1 MIIVLVIGLTVR
13 SFGLATLLFLSTMGF
28 AASID
33 VLTADVKGLQSL
45 LSQGHVTSRSLVE
58 SYLAQIDKHDGYLH
72 AMIQITPTHLLYER
86 AGQMDRERRA
96 GSIRGPLHGIPT
108 IIKASVLGQSTTAL
122 GYAADSA
129 VVGGLDSHSPKP
141 RIRHNSRKP
150 LPSGIQASQERHHS
164 GKGSMMPSGWSAVG
178 GQTQSAYVRGGLD
191 PDDSKD
197 GHSNP
202 SGSSTGSAVAVSAG
216 YAPVSIGAE
225 TDGSLI
231 CPAGRASLYTIKP
244 GIGFVPQD
252 GIVPISSHFDSAGP
266 MAKTVYDLVV
276 VLDAIRSNQGSKSLV
291 HNITGSWEDISVGTL
306 DPEVWRYPDT
316 IMKPVT
322 KATEQ
327 ILRDINVAYDI
338 IKGKAKRFAANVPL
352 ATPDSFELDGENSE
366 TVIIQTDLKT
376 QLNSFL
382 QDLNESKV
390 RSLEDI
396 ISFNKQHADQEL
408 PTHHPRQDL
417 FIEAQ
422 ERHVSVQDY
431 NRHLKHL
438 ENAARGDGV
447 DHILQKYQV
456 DVIIGPAD
464 SFLTSMAT
472 GSGYPIAG
480 MPLSYL
486 DFNGRAFGLAAIA
499 GQNQEA
505 LLVKVLSA
513 WEATFPPRKPP
524 PMLVN

>member
-1 MIIVLVIGLTVR
+1 MG
-13 SFGLATLLFLSTMGF
+13 SAT
-28 AASID
+28 SID
-33 VLTADVKGLQSL
+33 VLTADIKDLQSL
-45 LSQGHVTSRSLVE
+45 LGQGRVTSRSLVE
-58 SYLAQIDKHDGYLH
+58 SYLAQIHKHDGYLH
-72 AMIQITPTHLLYER
+72 AMIQVSPMHLLYER
-86 AGQMDRERRA
+86 ADQMDRERRA
-96 GSIRGPLHGIPT
+96 GSNRGPLHGIPI
-108 IIKASVLGQSTTAL
+108 IIKDSIATHPSLGLGTTAGSFSLQGSKQHKSATVVEKLIAAGVIIL
-122 GYAADSA
+122 GKSN
-129 VVGGLDSHSPKP
+129 LSEFS
-141 RIRHNSRKP
+141 NSR
-150 LPSGIQASQERHHS
+150 
-164 GKGSMMPSGWSAVG
+164 GSMMPSGWSAIG

-191 PDDSKD
+191 PNDSKD

-216 YAPVSIGAE
+216 YAPVSLGTE

-244 GIGFVPQD
+244 GIGYVPQD
-252 GIVPISSHFDSAGP
+252 GMVPISSHFDSAGP
-266 MAKTVYDLVV
+266 MAKNVYDLVV
-276 VLDAIRSNQGSKSLV
+276 VLDAIRNDEGSESLV
-291 HNITGSWEDISVGTL
+291 HNVAGSWEDISVGTL
-306 DPEVWRYPDT
+306 DPEVWKFPDT
-316 IMKPVT
+316 FVKPVAE
-322 KATEQ
+322 ATEQ
-327 ILRDINVAYDI
+327 VLREINGAYDI

-352 ATPDSFELDGENSE
+352 ATPDTFKLDGENSE
-366 TVIIQTDLKT
+366 AVITQTDLKT
-376 QLNSFL
+376 QLKSYL
-382 QDLNESKV
+382 KGLNESKV
-390 RSLEDI
+390 HSLEDI
-396 ISFNKQHADQEL
+396 IAFNKQHADEEL

-422 ERHVSVQDY
+422 GMHVSAQDY
-431 NRHLKHL
+431 KKHLQHLKK
-438 ENAARGDGV
+438 AAGEDGV
-447 DHILQKYQV
+447 SHILQKYGV

>member
-1 MIIVLVIGLTVR
+1 MG
-13 SFGLATLLFLSTMGF
+13 SAT
-28 AASID
+28 SID
-33 VLTADVKGLQSL
+33 VLTADIKGLQSL
-45 LSQGHVTSRSLVE
+45 LGQGHVTSRSLVE
-58 SYLAQIDKHDGYLH
+58 SYLAQIDKQDGYLH
-72 AMIQITPTHLLYER
+72 AMIQITPTHLLSER

-96 GSIRGPLHGIPT
+96 GSIRGPLHGIPI
-108 IIKASVLGQSTTAL
+108 IIKASVLGKSTTAL
-122 GYAADSA
+122 G
-129 VVGGLDSHSPKP
+129 
-141 RIRHNSRKP
+141 
-150 LPSGIQASQERHHS
+150 
-164 GKGSMMPSGWSAVG
+164 GSMMPSGWSAVG

-191 PDDSKD
+191 PNDSKD

-244 GIGFVPQD
+244 GIGFIPQD
-252 GIVPISSHFDSAGP
+252 GIVPVSSHFDSA
-266 MAKTVYDLVV
+266 
-276 VLDAIRSNQGSKSLV
+276 DAIRSNQGSESLV

-306 DPEVWRYPDT
+306 DPEVWKFPDT
-316 IMKPVT
+316 IVKPVT
-322 KATEQ
+322 EATEQ
-327 ILRDINVAYDI
+327 I
-338 IKGKAKRFAANVPL
+338 GKAKRFSANVPL

-366 TVIIQTDLKT
+366 TVIIH
-376 QLNSFL
+376 
-382 QDLNESKV
+382 LNESKV

-396 ISFNKQHADQEL
+396 IAFNKQHADQEL

-422 ERHVSVQDY
+422 ERHVSMQDY

-438 ENAARGDGV
+438 EKAVRGDGV
-447 DHILQKYQV
+447 DHILQKYGV

-472 GSGYPIAG
+472 GSGYPVAG

-505 LLVKVLSA
+505 LLIKVLSA

>member
-1 MIIVLVIGLTVR
+1 MAIQRQIPMIIVLVIGLTVR
-13 SFGLATLLFLSTMGF
+13 SFGLATLLFLLTMGF

-33 VLTADVKGLQSL
+33 VLTADIKGLQSL
-45 LSQGHVTSRSLVE
+45 LGQGHVTSRSLVE

-72 AMIQITPTHLLYER
+72 AMIQIMPTHLLSER

-96 GSIRGPLHGIPT
+96 GSIRGPLHGIPI
-108 IIKASVLGQSTTAL
+108 IIKASVLGKSPTAL
-122 GYAADSA
+122 G
-129 VVGGLDSHSPKP
+129 
-141 RIRHNSRKP
+141 
-150 LPSGIQASQERHHS
+150 
-164 GKGSMMPSGWSAVG
+164 GSMMPSGWSAVG

-276 VLDAIRSNQGSKSLV
+276 VLDAIRSKQGSKSLV

-306 DPEVWRYPDT
+306 DPEVWKYPDT
-316 IMKPVT
+316 VMKPVT
-322 KATEQ
+322 EATEQ
-327 ILRDINVAYDI
+327 ILRDINGAYDI

-447 DHILQKYQV
+447 DHILQKYEV

>member
-1 MIIVLVIGLTVR
+1 
-13 SFGLATLLFLSTMGF
+13 
-28 AASID
+28 
-33 VLTADVKGLQSL
+33 
-45 LSQGHVTSRSLVE
+45 
-58 SYLAQIDKHDGYLH
+58 
-72 AMIQITPTHLLYER
+72 
-86 AGQMDRERRA
+86 
-96 GSIRGPLHGIPT
+96 
-108 IIKASVLGQSTTAL
+108 
-122 GYAADSA
+122 
-129 VVGGLDSHSPKP
+129 
-141 RIRHNSRKP
+141 
-150 LPSGIQASQERHHS
+150 
-164 GKGSMMPSGWSAVG
+164 MPSGWSAVG

-231 CPAGRASLYTIKP
+231 LPAGRASLYTIKP

-306 DPEVWRYPDT
+306 DPEVWKYPDT
-316 IMKPVT
+316 IVKPVT
-322 KATEQ
+322 EATEQ
-327 ILRDINVAYDI
+327 ILRDINGAYDI